1 MTLHKKQLLLLKF
14 FFLSIPLFIYHYLI
28 KCDINASPESVVD
41 AFFIHLAPLII
52 SIRLAKIFSTDIWDT
67 VAIAFIQII
76 FSPIS
81 YFATLDLYLIYRK
94 QVEWTDLAPPE
105 IDAVAPTV
113 AVVEVKQKPE
123 AILLSLLPC
132 PKCDGCKLEYT
143 PERVA
148 LIIRE
153 WGHSICTD
161 CAKKAAYDYYD
172 HYLHCPHCSLPS
184 VINGNLKRLHTNFS
198 LIKFVSEIAKI
209 REELEKAEVP
219 EVPPEIID

>member
-1 MTLHKKQLLLLKF
+1 ME
-14 FFLSIPLFIYHYLI
+14 LSSLG
-28 KCDINASPESVVD
+28 
-41 AFFIHLAPLII
+41 AFFIHLIPLII
-52 SIRLAKIFSTDIWDT
+52 SIRLAKQFSTDIWDT

-81 YFATLDLYLIYRK
+81 YFATLDLYLIYRN
-94 QVEWTDLAPPE
+94 QVEWTNLAPPE
-105 IDAVAPTV
+105 FDAVAPTV
-113 AVVEVKQKPE
+113 DVVEVKQKPE

-148 LIIRE
+148 LILRE
-153 WGHSICTD
+153 CGHSICMD
-161 CAKKAAYDYYD
+161 CAKKASDEHFD
-172 HYLHCPHCSLPS
+172 HYLHCPHCLLPS

-198 LIKFVSEIAKI
+198 VMKYVEEIARM
-209 REELEKAEVP
+209 REELEKSEVP